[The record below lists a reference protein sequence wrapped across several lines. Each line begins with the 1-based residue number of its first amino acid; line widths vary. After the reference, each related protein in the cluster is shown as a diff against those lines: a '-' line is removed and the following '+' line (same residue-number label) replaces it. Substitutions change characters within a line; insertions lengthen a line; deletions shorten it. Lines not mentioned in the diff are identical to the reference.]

1 MKKFES
7 KLAQQQEDRA
17 KQSQRREQDA
27 RKRAELSAVER
38 SSRRPGRLRD
48 ELARAKSAEVALGE
62 MLEAVTS
69 QYVETLAKLSAY
81 ERATEA
87 DRAAASP
94 RPPRSFE
101 LHSTVPRAT
110 P

>member
-38 SSRRPGRLRD
+38 SSRLRD
-48 ELARAKSAEVALGE
+48 ELARAKCAEVALGE

-69 QYVETLAKLSAY
+69 QHVETLAKLSAY

>member
-1 MKKFES
+1 
-7 KLAQQQEDRA
+7 
-17 KQSQRREQDA
+17 
-27 RKRAELSAVER
+27 
-38 SSRRPGRLRD
+38 
-48 ELARAKSAEVALGE
+48 

-69 QYVETLAKLSAY
+69 QHVETLAKLSAY